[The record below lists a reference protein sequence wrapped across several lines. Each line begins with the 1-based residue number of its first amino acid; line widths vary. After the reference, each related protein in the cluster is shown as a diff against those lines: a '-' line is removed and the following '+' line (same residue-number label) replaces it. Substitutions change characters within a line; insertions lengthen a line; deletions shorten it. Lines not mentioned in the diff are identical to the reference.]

1 MRSIC
6 RDPDMPALSSVFL
19 WLTKHPAFSE
29 QYAKARE
36 ERAEAMFEEMFE
48 IADDG
53 TNDYVE
59 KIRQDG
65 SKDIAYDGEHVQRSR
80 LRVDTRKWAL
90 SKMLPKK
97 YGDKM
102 EVEHSGGVNITITP
116 TDADL

>member
-19 WLTKHPAFSE
+19 WLTKHPVFSE
-29 QYAKARE
+29 QYAKASE

-53 TNDYVE
+53 TNDWME
-59 KIRQDG
+59 RQNKDG
-65 SKDIAYDGEHVQRSR
+65 STDVAYNAEHVQRSR

-102 EVEHSGGVNITITP
+102 EVEHSGGVNITISP
-116 TDADL
+116 TDAAL